1 MVTGALKPINNDSY
15 FSLMKARYMMIHKRG
30 SFNEKC
36 IKRNK
41 RGHIV
46 KHEGTTKTKKDL
58 DGECGSF
65 KEFKKLLRFK
75 SFPYKPD

>member
-1 MVTGALKPINNDSY
+1 MMKTINSEVSRHRNMVTGDLKPINNDSF

-46 KHEGTTKTKKDL
+46 KHEGTTKN
-58 DGECGSF
+58 
-65 KEFKKLLRFK
+65 
-75 SFPYKPD
+75 